1 MKKISN
7 NIENTII
14 IKNSKF
20 ITNLFIVENIEE
32 VNKYLNLIKDKYR
45 DANHNCYAY
54 IVDNI
59 RKCSDDGEPS
69 GTAGIPM
76 MKVLE
81 HKDLNNVLAVVT
93 RYFGGIKLGAGGL
106 VRAYTNSV
114 SKTLDIVN
122 IIDTIKGYNI
132 DIIFNFNDIKH
143 IDYLLKDIKILNKEY
158 KDIVKYNLN
167 ASNNLLE
174 ILKQNNIKYNIIKEI
189 YIEKN
194 INN

>member
-1 MKKISN
+1 MKRISN

-32 VNKYLNLIKDKYR
+32 VNKYLNLIKDKYK

-81 HKDLNNVLAVVT
+81 HKELNNVLVIVT

-114 SKTLDIVN
+114 SKALDIVN

-189 YIEKN
+189 YIEKDTN
-194 INN
+194 

>member
-1 MKKISN
+1 MKRISN

-32 VNKYLNLIKDKYR
+32 VNKYLNLIKDKYK

-54 IVDNI
+54 IIDNI

-81 HKDLNNVLAVVT
+81 HKELNNVLVIVT

-114 SKTLDIVN
+114 SKALDIVN
-122 IIDTIKGYNI
+122 IIDAIKGYNI

-174 ILKQNNIKYNIIKEI
+174 ILKQNNIKYNINKEI
-189 YIEKN
+189 YIEKDTN
-194 INN
+194 

>member
-1 MKKISN
+1 MKRISN

-69 GTAGIPM
+69 GTSGIPM

-81 HKDLNNVLAVVT
+81 HKELNNVLAIVT

-114 SKTLDIVN
+114 SKALDIVN

-167 ASNNLLE
+167 VSNNLLE

>member
-1 MKKISN
+1 MKRISN

-54 IVDNI
+54 IVDNV

-81 HKDLNNVLAVVT
+81 HKELNNVLVIVT
-93 RYFGGIKLGAGGL
+93 RYFGGIKLGTGGL

-114 SKTLDIVN
+114 SKALDIVN

-132 DIIFNFNDIKH
+132 DISFNFNDIKH

>member
-1 MKKISN
+1 MKRISN

-20 ITNLFIVENIEE
+20 ITNLFIIENIEE
-32 VNKYLNLIKDKYR
+32 VNKYLNLIKDKYK

-54 IVDNI
+54 IIDNI

-81 HKDLNNVLAVVT
+81 HKELNNVLVIVT

-114 SKTLDIVN
+114 SKALDIVN
-122 IIDTIKGYNI
+122 IIDTVKGYNI

-174 ILKQNNIKYNIIKEI
+174 ILKQNNIKYNINKEI
-189 YIEKN
+189 YIEKDTN
-194 INN
+194 

>member
-1 MKKISN
+1 MKRISN

-32 VNKYLNLIKDKYR
+32 VNKYLNLIKDKYK

-114 SKTLDIVN
+114 SKALDIVN

-132 DIIFNFNDIKH
+132 DISFNFNDIKH

-189 YIEKN
+189 YIEKDTN
-194 INN
+194 

>member
-1 MKKISN
+1 MKRISN

-32 VNKYLNLIKDKYR
+32 VNKYLNLIKDKYK

-59 RKCSDDGEPS
+59 RKCSDDGEPN
-69 GTAGIPM
+69 GTAGIPI

-114 SKTLDIVN
+114 SKALDIVN

-174 ILKQNNIKYNIIKEI
+174 ILKKNNIKYNIIKEI

>member
-1 MKKISN
+1 MKRISN

-20 ITNLFIVENIEE
+20 ITNLFIIENIEE

-54 IVDNI
+54 IIDNI

-167 ASNNLLE
+167 VSNNLLE

>member
-1 MKKISN
+1 MKRISN

-20 ITNLFIVENIEE
+20 ITNLFIIENIEE
-32 VNKYLNLIKDKYR
+32 VNKYLNLIKDKYK

-54 IVDNI
+54 IIDNI

-167 ASNNLLE
+167 VSNNLLE

>member
-1 MKKISN
+1 MKRISN

-20 ITNLFIVENIEE
+20 ITNLFIIENIEE
-32 VNKYLNLIKDKYR
+32 VNKYLNLIKDKYK

-81 HKDLNNVLAVVT
+81 HKELNNVLVIVT

-106 VRAYTNSV
+106 VRAYTNSA
-114 SKTLDIVN
+114 SKALDIVN

-174 ILKQNNIKYNIIKEI
+174 ILKQNNIKYNINKEI
-189 YIEKN
+189 YIEKDTN
-194 INN
+194 

>member
-1 MKKISN
+1 MKRISN

-32 VNKYLNLIKDKYR
+32 VNKYLNLIKDKYG

>member
-1 MKKISN
+1 MKRISN

-20 ITNLFIVENIEE
+20 ITNLFIIENIEE

-54 IVDNI
+54 IIDNI

-81 HKDLNNVLAVVT
+81 HKELNNVLVIVT

-114 SKTLDIVN
+114 SKALDIVN

-132 DIIFNFNDIKH
+132 DISFNFNDIKH

-174 ILKQNNIKYNIIKEI
+174 ILKQNNIKYNINKEI

>member
-1 MKKISN
+1 MKRISN

-20 ITNLFIVENIEE
+20 ITNLFIIENIEE

-54 IVDNI
+54 IIDNI

-81 HKDLNNVLAVVT
+81 HKELNNVLAIVT

-114 SKTLDIVN
+114 SKALDIVN
-122 IIDTIKGYNI
+122 IIDTVKGYNI
-132 DIIFNFNDIKH
+132 DISFNFNDIKH
-143 IDYLLKDIKILNKEY
+143 IDYLLKNIKILNKEY

-174 ILKQNNIKYNIIKEI
+174 ILKQNNIKYNINKEI

>member
-1 MKKISN
+1 MKRISN

-20 ITNLFIVENIEE
+20 ITNLFIIENIEE

-54 IVDNI
+54 IIDNI

-81 HKDLNNVLAVVT
+81 HKELNNVLVIVT

-114 SKTLDIVN
+114 SKALDIVN
-122 IIDTIKGYNI
+122 IIDTVKGYNI
-132 DIIFNFNDIKH
+132 DISFNFNDIKH

-167 ASNNLLE
+167 VSNNLLE
-174 ILKQNNIKYNIIKEI
+174 ILKQNNIKYNINKEI

>member
-1 MKKISN
+1 MKRISN

-81 HKDLNNVLAVVT
+81 HKELNNVLAIVT

-174 ILKQNNIKYNIIKEI
+174 ILKQNNIKYNINKEI
-189 YIEKN
+189 YIEKDTN
-194 INN
+194 

>member
-1 MKKISN
+1 MKRISN

-32 VNKYLNLIKDKYR
+32 VNKYLNLIKDKYK

-59 RKCSDDGEPS
+59 RKCSDDGEPG

-81 HKDLNNVLAVVT
+81 HKELNNVLVIVT

-167 ASNNLLE
+167 VSNNLLE

>member
-1 MKKISN
+1 MKRISN

-32 VNKYLNLIKDKYR
+32 VNKYLNLIKDKYK

-76 MKVLE
+76 IKVLE
-81 HKDLNNVLAVVT
+81 HKDLNNVLAIVT
-93 RYFGGIKLGAGGL
+93 RYFGGIKLGSGGL

-114 SKTLDIVN
+114 SKALDIVN

-143 IDYLLKDIKILNKEY
+143 IDYLLKNIKILNKEY

>member
-1 MKKISN
+1 MKRISN

-32 VNKYLNLIKDKYR
+32 INKYLNLIKDKYR

-59 RKCSDDGEPS
+59 RKCSDDGEPN

-122 IIDTIKGYNI
+122 IIDTIKGNSVGI
-132 DIIFNFNDIKH
+132 AISST
-143 IDYLLKDIKILNKEY
+143 LNKDLTALY
-158 KDIVKYNLN
+158 PIDNDTATK
-167 ASNNLLE
+167 
-174 ILKQNNIKYNIIKEI
+174 IIAN
-189 YIEKN
+189 KN
-194 INN
+194 ETRVSAFS

>member
-1 MKKISN
+1 MKRISN

-20 ITNLFIVENIEE
+20 ITNLFIIENIEE

-54 IVDNI
+54 IIDNI

-69 GTAGIPM
+69 GNAGIPM

-81 HKDLNNVLAVVT
+81 HKELNNVLVIVT

-114 SKTLDIVN
+114 SKALDIVN
-122 IIDTIKGYNI
+122 IIDTVKGYNI
-132 DIIFNFNDIKH
+132 DISFNFNDIKH

-174 ILKQNNIKYNIIKEI
+174 ILKQNNIKYNINKEI

>member
-1 MKKISN
+1 MKRISN

-32 VNKYLNLIKDKYR
+32 VNKYLNLIKDKYK

-81 HKDLNNVLAVVT
+81 HKELNNVLVIVT

-114 SKTLDIVN
+114 SKALDIVN

-167 ASNNLLE
+167 VSNNLLE

-189 YIEKN
+189 YIEKDTN
-194 INN
+194 

>member
-1 MKKISN
+1 MKRISN

-32 VNKYLNLIKDKYR
+32 VNKYLNLIKDKYK

-54 IVDNI
+54 IIDNI

-81 HKDLNNVLAVVT
+81 HKELNNVLVIVT

-114 SKTLDIVN
+114 SKALDIVN

-189 YIEKN
+189 YIKKDTN
-194 INN
+194 

>member
-1 MKKISN
+1 MKRISN

-81 HKDLNNVLAVVT
+81 HKDLNNVLAIVT

>member
-1 MKKISN
+1 MKRISN

-81 HKDLNNVLAVVT
+81 HKELNNVLAIVT

-106 VRAYTNSV
+106 VRTYTNSV

-132 DIIFNFNDIKH
+132 DISFNFNDIKH

>member
-1 MKKISN
+1 MKRISN

-20 ITNLFIVENIEE
+20 ITNLFIIENIEE
-32 VNKYLNLIKDKYR
+32 VNKYLNLIKDKYK

-81 HKDLNNVLAVVT
+81 HKELNNVLAIVT

-114 SKTLDIVN
+114 SKALDIVN
-122 IIDTIKGYNI
+122 IIDTVKGYNI

-174 ILKQNNIKYNIIKEI
+174 ILKQNNIKYNINKEI
-189 YIEKN
+189 YIEKDTN
-194 INN
+194 

>member
-81 HKDLNNVLAVVT
+81 HKELNNVLVIVT

>member
-1 MKKISN
+1 MKRISN

-14 IKNSKF
+14 IKSSKF

-81 HKDLNNVLAVVT
+81 HKELNNVLVIVT

-114 SKTLDIVN
+114 SKALDIVN

-167 ASNNLLE
+167 ASNILLE

>member
-1 MKKISN
+1 MKRISN

-32 VNKYLNLIKDKYR
+32 VNKYLNLIKDKYK

-81 HKDLNNVLAVVT
+81 HKELNNVLVIVT

-114 SKTLDIVN
+114 SKALDIVN

-189 YIEKN
+189 YIKKDTN
-194 INN
+194 